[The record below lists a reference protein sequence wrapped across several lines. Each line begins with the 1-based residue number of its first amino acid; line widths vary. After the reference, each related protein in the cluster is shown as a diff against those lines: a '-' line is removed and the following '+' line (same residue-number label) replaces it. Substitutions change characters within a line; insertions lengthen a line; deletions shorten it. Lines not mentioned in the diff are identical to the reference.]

1 MGTYIIIILAGVSC
15 IFITLYLL
23 TQREIRNIT
32 SQLENITLKDTN
44 AKILLSSSN
53 KEIKNLAIEINKSI
67 DEKNSTQV
75 EHRRMEKELRQ
86 AIANV
91 SHDLRTPLTSIM
103 GYLQLMGDKSISQE
117 EQEQYRIIVEKRAK
131 ALQLLITSFY
141 DLSRLEA
148 NEYNF
153 DLKPIKLNNLL
164 YDIIASFYNDLL
176 NKKIEPIIDIDSKPV
191 IIIGDENA
199 VRRIFSNLIQ
209 NIIKYGKNVVFIC
222 LKEYEDKIITTFKN
236 DGCTLN
242 SEDADKLF
250 ERFFIGDKSR
260 SGQSTGLGLAITKKL
275 VEQMENRIYAEV
287 NEGELTI
294 TIEWRKLK
302 K

>member
-117 EQEQYRIIVEKRAK
+117 EKEQYRIIVEKRAK

>member
-1 MGTYIIIILAGVSC
+1 
-15 IFITLYLL
+15 
-23 TQREIRNIT
+23 
-32 SQLENITLKDTN
+32 
-44 AKILLSSSN
+44 
-53 KEIKNLAIEINKSI
+53 
-67 DEKNSTQV
+67 
-75 EHRRMEKELRQ
+75 MEKELRQ

-176 NKKIEPIIDIDSKPV
+176 SKKIEPIIDIDSKPV
-191 IIIGDENA
+191 VIIGDENA

-222 LKEYEDKIITTFKN
+222 LKEYEDKIITTLRN

-242 SEDADKLF
+242 SEDGDKLF
-250 ERFFIGDKSR
+250 ERFFIG
-260 SGQSTGLGLAITKKL
+260 G
-275 VEQMENRIYAEV
+275 
-287 NEGELTI
+287 
-294 TIEWRKLK
+294 
-302 K
+302 

>member
-1 MGTYIIIILAGVSC
+1 M
-15 IFITLYLL
+15 
-23 TQREIRNIT
+23 RKEISNIVEQMK
-32 SQLENITLKDTN
+32 SINDSEDTN
-44 AKILLSSSN
+44 AKILMTSN
-53 KEIKNLAIEINKSI
+53 DKVAKKLVLEINKSL
-67 DEKNSTQV
+67 ENKTKTQV
-75 EHRRMEKELRQ
+75 EYRKMEKELRQ

-131 ALQLLITSFY
+131 SLQMLITSFY

-164 YDIIASFYNDLL
+164 YDIMASFYNDLL

-209 NIIKYGKNVVFIC
+209 NVIKYGENVVFIC

-260 SGQSTGLGLAITKKL
+260 SGQSTGLGLAITKRL
-275 VEQMENRIYAEV
+275 VEQMGNSIYAEV

-294 TIEWRKLK
+294 TIEWKRSFK
-302 K
+302 